1 MLLGLGAG
9 KWENILWFLRHYPL
23 DFTEVHVFEEKKGH
37 FKKPPNSGV
46 PKQYEVRAPPAGH
59 VAFADKAWHRLA
71 GSVWWTEVSCT
82 PTSECNECR
91 SSTAAVVKVIHSWII

>member
-1 MLLGLGAG
+1 MQWYALGPSCASGLARKRRVLLGLGAG

-46 PKQYEVRAPPAGH
+46 PKQYEVR
-59 VAFADKAWHRLA
+59 
-71 GSVWWTEVSCT
+71 T
-82 PTSECNECR
+82 PGR
-91 SSTAAVVKVIHSWII
+91 FM